1 MEAMIGLF
9 DCVVTENILS
19 QILRNMN
26 FERYKGF
33 DAVDNNSTCTD
44 CAPVAIIIIKKVN
57 RHSLT
62 FSWIKANVIAE
73 VEPRYNEPPYNE
85 VLGITNDFLCPSSN
99 KIYGKEPRCNET
111 SL

>member
-26 FERYKGF
+26 SEKYKGF

-44 CAPVAIIIIKKVN
+44 CAPVTIIIIKKVN

-73 VEPRYNEPPYNE
+73 VEPRYNEPLYNE

-99 KIYGKEPRCNET
+99 
-111 SL
+111 

>member
-73 VEPRYNEPPYNE
+73 VEPRYNEPLYNE
-85 VLGITNDFLCPSSN
+85 VLCITKPQ
-99 KIYGKEPRCNET
+99 
-111 SL
+111 SLK